1 MILPSVPR
9 GGLSPVNWLSAH
21 AEHKDD
27 STYADHDHDSVHAD
41 HVGDSRNAD
50 HKDDSVH
57 AEPDG
62 DDNDDFVGGYDI
74 GAIYCT

>member
-21 AEHKDD
+21 AEHNDD

-41 HVGDSRNAD
+41 HVGDSIIMLTTKMIPYMLNTTLMITMILL
-50 HKDDSVH
+50 V
-57 AEPDG
+57 
-62 DDNDDFVGGYDI
+62 VMI
-74 GAIYCT
+74 